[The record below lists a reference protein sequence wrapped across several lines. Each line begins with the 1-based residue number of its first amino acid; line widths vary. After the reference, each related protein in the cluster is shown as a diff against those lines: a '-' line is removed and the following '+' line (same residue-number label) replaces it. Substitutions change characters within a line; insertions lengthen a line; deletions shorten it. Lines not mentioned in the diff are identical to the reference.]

1 MEHLKKIKKK
11 ALEELEEY
19 GQKKD
24 LSMGDYTTIHMLT
37 DTVKNIDKICM
48 LEEGTYSMDYSM
60 AGGRGGGG
68 GGNSNA
74 GGGGSSNGGGSYGRG
89 GSSNG
94 GGGSYGRSYEGGG
107 SSYEDGYSQQRRDSR
122 GRYSRDEGKMKMIE
136 DLEEMAGRFSDQEW
150 KQLEDFMRRLRS
162 A

>member
-11 ALEELEEY
+11 ALAELEEF
-19 GQKKD
+19 GDKKE
-24 LSMGDYTTIHMLT
+24 LNIGDYTTIHMLT

-48 LEEGTYSMDYSM
+48 LEESGGYSDAVDMDRRMMPQYSQ
-60 AGGRGGGG
+60 AGRG
-68 GGNSNA
+68 GGNSN
-74 GGGGSSNGGGSYGRG
+74 GGGQSYGGSYAG
-89 GSSNG
+89 
-94 GGGSYGRSYEGGG
+94 EG
-107 SSYEDGYSQQRRDSR
+107 SSYENGYSQQRRDSR